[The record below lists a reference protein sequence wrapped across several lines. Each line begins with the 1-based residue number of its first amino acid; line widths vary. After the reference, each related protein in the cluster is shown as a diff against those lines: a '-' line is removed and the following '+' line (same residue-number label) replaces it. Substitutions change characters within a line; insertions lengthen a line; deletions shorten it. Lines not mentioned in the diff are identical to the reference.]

1 MFIMVQHT
9 ISEPAVFWNAA
20 DPTTFP
26 PEVKLHHTFPTPD
39 GTRAVCIW
47 ESDSVDTVRKFL
59 EPVLGRVSRN
69 EYFPV
74 ENREGFAR
82 PSRVPQTAAAGPS
95 GR

>member
-1 MFIMVQHT
+1 MYVMVQHT

-26 PEVKLHHTFPTPD
+26 AEVKLHHTFPTPD

-47 ESDSVDTVRKFL
+47 EADSVDAVRNVL
-59 EPVLGRVSRN
+59 EPVIGTVSRN

-82 PSRVPQTAAAGPS
+82 PSRVPQTAAAG
-95 GR
+95 G